1 MLPIHHFANT
11 FYTFKSTI
19 FVIVFTDSGNTGH
32 DKITLPFRELQI
44 FVTKG
49 IVFHKIC

>member
-11 FYTFKSTI
+11 FYNFSGTI
-19 FVIVFTDSGNTGH
+19 FIIVFTESENTGH
-32 DKITLPFRELQI
+32 DKIKLHFGKLQI

-49 IVFHKIC
+49 IVSLKIC